1 MESTEEKAK
10 KPISRTLSRLLP
22 VLLCMGG
29 IVVADQ
35 LTKAW
40 ILRTIPMDSVGFR
53 FWDDFLWI
61 VHTRNLGI
69 AFSIGDSLG
78 GLFRIGLFILL
89 PSTFLVLAVV
99 YCARSKDM
107 SGFQR
112 LAISVLAGGG
122 LGNLLD
128 RILRPEGVVD
138 FLSFK
143 FYGIL
148 GMERFPTF
156 NIADLCIT
164 VGAALVLL
172 SGLGLEWGKK
182 DGKRD

>member
-1 MESTEEKAK
+1 MILA
-10 KPISRTLSRLLP
+10 L
-22 VLLCMGG
+22 GG
-29 IVVADQ
+29 IGLADQ

-40 ILRTIPMDSVGFR
+40 VLKTITLNSVGFR
-53 FWDDFLWI
+53 FWGDFLWI

-69 AFSIGDSLG
+69 AFSIGD
-78 GLFRIGLFILL
+78 GLNGVLRTGLFIIL
-89 PSTFLVLAVV
+89 PLIFLVLAVL

-107 SGFQR
+107 TGFQR
-112 LAISVLAGGG
+112 LAISILAGGG
-122 LGNLLD
+122 FGNLID
-128 RILRPEGVVD
+128 RILRPDGVVD
-138 FLSFK
+138 FISFK

-156 NIADLCIT
+156 NVADMCIS
-164 VGAALVLL
+164 VGAVLVLL